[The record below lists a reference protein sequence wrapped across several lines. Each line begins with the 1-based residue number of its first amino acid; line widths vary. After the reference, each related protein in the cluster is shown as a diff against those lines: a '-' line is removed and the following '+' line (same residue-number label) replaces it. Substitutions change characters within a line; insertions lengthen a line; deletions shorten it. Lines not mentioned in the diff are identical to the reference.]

1 MSEFS
6 PQRQLAP
13 GPSGLPL
20 RESPPGDGLRHPMD
34 PTKKRVSMACLACKK
49 SKRKCSGTAPCD
61 NCRSFNRQCIFD
73 ETLDQRRRVA
83 AKRTADELSYHRDML
98 NDLFKVMRAEDE
110 SYGLRLLEV
119 IRQNTSPDEIRAF
132 IDHALTEIDGT
143 TAERTIKR
151 LEEVRRAIDIEG
163 AGPPFR
169 PMVMDIHFLC
179 DEAPYTVPAQPW
191 TVVTDDSEL
200 VSHLVSLY
208 FTWDYPFHSFL
219 DRDVFLTHMSRGDTN
234 SQFCS
239 PFLVNALLANA
250 CHFSD
255 YSEAYVLPGE
265 IVTKGADFLA
275 EAERLRESDTAK
287 LSLAYLQGTLL
298 LYSMSGKNDLGY
310 KRLHQAIRT
319 GESLGLIGPLR
330 YRMTPAQRS
339 DDMEIS
345 IRRTAWGLF
354 HIDTVVHADF
364 LRPSLINHVN
374 VLRPSRNPATET
386 ELWAPY
392 PSHRPARPSY
402 MSQYFD
408 ESCNLCEIARDI
420 SQSFGRTA
428 TSAER
433 KQSTKEALYERLCRW
448 YDGLPE
454 IFGPG
459 NLLPPYV
466 NLLKMRFHTL
476 VITLLCYTAPPDD
489 TEMGPDE
496 APQTPESPLGF
507 SPVPKYN
514 EAEIVL
520 ASAHGISSLVRLHRQ
535 EFGMSRAHHF
545 ALYATNLALFTL
557 LKQGIF
563 DILDPDFLS
572 LASAFASMAG
582 RSQLGR
588 SLFHMFRQL
597 VRAKG
602 QGQRIR
608 DSTTATDEMRALFG
622 ESIPHTPWDEYGKGL
637 AKLEEDERY
646 HGIGN
651 ERERTLVDMLDRY
664 ESLSLGKDEIAPER
678 FRPG

>member
-1 MSEFS
+1 
-6 PQRQLAP
+6 
-13 GPSGLPL
+13 
-20 RESPPGDGLRHPMD
+20 
-34 PTKKRVSMACLACKK
+34 
-49 SKRKCSGTAPCD
+49 
-61 NCRSFNRQCIFD
+61 
-73 ETLDQRRRVA
+73 
-83 AKRTADELSYHRDML
+83 ML

-119 IRQNTSPDEIRAF
+119 IRQNASPEEIRAF
-132 IDHALTEIDGT
+132 IDQALTEIDGT
-143 TAERTIKR
+143 TAQRTVQR
-151 LEEVRRAIDIEG
+151 LEEVRRTIDIEG
-163 AGPPFR
+163 ARPSFR
-169 PMVMDIHFLC
+169 PKVMDIHFLC
-179 DEAPYTVPAQPW
+179 DEVPYLVPAQPW
-191 TVVTDDSEL
+191 TAVTDDSEL

-219 DRDVFLTHMSRGDTN
+219 DREVFLAHMSRGDRN
-234 SQFCS
+234 SDFCS

-255 YSEAYVLPGE
+255 YSEAYVLPGD

-298 LYSMSGKNDLGY
+298 LYERYSISGNNDLGY

-319 GESLGLIGPLR
+319 GESLGLIGPLP
-330 YRMTPAQRS
+330 YRMTPAQLS

-354 HIDTVVHADF
+354 HIDTIVHADF
-364 LRPSLINHVN
+364 LRPSLINQVN
-374 VLRPSRNPATET
+374 VPRPDRTQSTET

-402 MSQYFD
+402 LSQYFD

-420 SQSFGRTA
+420 SRSFGRTA

-433 KQSTKEALYERLCRW
+433 KQIVKEALYERLCRW
-448 YDGLPE
+448 YDALPD

-476 VITLLCYTAPPDD
+476 VITLLCYSSPPED
-489 TEMGPDE
+489 TEMGAE
-496 APQTPESPLGF
+496 VAPQTPESPVGF

-514 EAEIVL
+514 ETEIVL
-520 ASAHGISSLVRLHRQ
+520 ASARGISSLVRVHRQ
-535 EFGMSRAHHF
+535 EFGMNRAHHF

-572 LASAFASMAG
+572 LASAFASMAS

-622 ESIPHTPWDEYGKGL
+622 ESIPYTPWDEYGKGL

-678 FRPG
+678 FHPG